1 MAINTA
7 LIQGAATAAGPVVDY
22 FGSFSQGFDST
33 FEPLMEMAK
42 LTLLEETEKKQ
53 AEDAKMIKY
62 LEGLEDVDIAGLT
75 QLE

>member
-42 LTLLEETEKKQ
+42 LKLLEEKEKKHPLLASLQ
-53 AEDAKMIKY
+53 EGSGRDLVNSD
-62 LEGLEDVDIAGLT
+62 LENLR
-75 QLE
+75 